1 MNVMRLTTSHR
12 RTGGGARSGRRISRP
27 MAIAGVAAGLLLT
40 FVLDRGT
47 GSAPFQHLYYLPII
61 FAAFTL
67 NWGGGLAASLCAIVL
82 YHLANPA
89 LLAFGYHE
97 PDFVQMALFVAVGVV
112 TATLT
117 ANARRLHA
125 MAMTDDLTGLHNLR
139 SFEGELRRLIH
150 AMRSNAG
157 PMSLMV
163 LDLDR
168 LKSLNDTHG
177 HLTGAEAV
185 RTVGH
190 ILGTHL
196 PADAVACRY
205 GGDEFVVA
213 LPRRTEADILGIAEG
228 LCRAVH
234 ESAPTLAGKRFPSGT
249 LSISVGVAHRNWTVE
264 FPDSRTD
271 ERAGESLFRAADA
284 ALYAAKSRGRN
295 QVFAAPGPASHA
307 IGAGVD
313 LPA

>member
-1 MNVMRLTTSHR
+1 MRLTTSHR
-12 RTGGGARSGRRISRP
+12 QTGGGALSGRRISRP

-97 PDFVQMALFVAVGVV
+97 PDFVQMTLFVAVGVV

-150 AMRSNAG
+150 AMRSSAG

-190 ILGTHL
+190 ILGSHL

-213 LPRRTEADILGIAEG
+213 LPRRSEADVLGIAEG
-228 LCRAVH
+228 SVA
-234 ESAPTLAGKRFPSGT
+234 
-249 LSISVGVAHRNWTVE
+249 LSTKAHRLW
-264 FPDSRTD
+264 
-271 ERAGESLFRAADA
+271 
-284 ALYAAKSRGRN
+284 
-295 QVFAAPGPASHA
+295 PASGSPLGRSRSAWVWPIESGPWSSPIHEQTSA
-307 IGAGVD
+307 QASRCFVPLT
-313 LPA
+313 LPFTLPRAEDGIRSSLPLGQRRTRSPQA

>member
-1 MNVMRLTTSHR
+1 
-12 RTGGGARSGRRISRP
+12 

-97 PDFVQMALFVAVGVV
+97 PDFVQMTLFVAVGVV
-112 TATLT
+112 TSTLT

-150 AMRSNAG
+150 AMRSSAG

-185 RTVGH
+185 RSVGH
-190 ILGTHL
+190 ILGSHL

-213 LPRRTEADILGIAEG
+213 LPAQIGGRCPRDRRGALSRCQRERSDSGRQTVLRWDALDQRGCGASKVDRGVPRSTNRRARRRVALP
-228 LCRAVH
+228 CR
-234 ESAPTLAGKRFPSGT
+234 
-249 LSISVGVAHRNWTVE
+249 
-264 FPDSRTD
+264 
-271 ERAGESLFRAADA
+271 
-284 ALYAAKSRGRN
+284 
-295 QVFAAPGPASHA
+295 
-307 IGAGVD
+307 
-313 LPA
+313 

>member
-1 MNVMRLTTSHR
+1 MRLTTSPR
-12 RTGGGARSGRRISRP
+12 QTGDGGLPGQRISRH

-89 LLAFGYHE
+89 LLVFGYRE
-97 PDFVQMALFVAVGVV
+97 PDFVQMTLFVAVGVV
-112 TATLT
+112 TSTLT

-139 SFEGELRRLIH
+139 SFERELGR
-150 AMRSNAG
+150 
-157 PMSLMV
+157 

-185 RTVGH
+185 RSVGH
-190 ILGTHL
+190 LLGSHL
-196 PADAVACRY
+196 PPDAVACRY

-213 LPRRTEADILGIAEG
+213 LPGRSEADALGIAEE
-228 LCRAVH
+228 LCRAVN
-234 ESAPTLAGKRFPSGT
+234 ESAPTLAGKRFSAGT
-249 LSISVGVAHRNWTVE
+249 LSISLGVAHRRWTVE
-264 FPDSRTD
+264 FPDPRTD

-295 QVFAAPGPASHA
+295 QVFVASGAPGPASHRIA
-307 IGAGVD
+307 AGVD
-313 LPA
+313 RPV